1 MTTVKAALQR
11 ASELQDSDSAR
22 LDTELL
28 LAFVLGKDR
37 TWLYTWPE
45 KILTD
50 EQAAQFAQLL
60 ERRKAGEPVAHLT
73 GRREFWTLNLHVDPN
88 TLIPRPDTELM
99 VEIALELPLPERAQ
113 VLDLGTGTGA
123 IALAIASEMPGWQVT
138 AVDRVEA
145 AVQLAERN
153 RAEHGIGNARVLVSD
168 WYEQLAGQKYDLI
181 VSNPPYIAGDDP
193 HLEQGDVR
201 FEPSS
206 ALVAD
211 DEGLADIRKIAEGAQ
226 AHLVPGGWLMVEHG
240 WQQAEAVRQVFSE
253 YGFGSIESRKD
264 LAGWERVTLGLLGSE
279 PRRMGS
285 ERKL

>member
-45 KILTD
+45 KTLT
-50 EQAAQFAQLL
+50 EQQAAQFAQLL
-60 ERRKAGEPVAHLT
+60 ARRKAGEPVAHLT

-88 TLIPRPDTELM
+88 TLIPRPDTELL
-99 VEIALELPLPERAQ
+99 VETALELPLPERAR

-123 IALAIASEMPGWQVT
+123 IALAIASEKPRWQVT

-153 RAEHGIGNARVLVSD
+153 RVEHGIDNARVMASN

-193 HLEQGDVR
+193 HLGQGDVR
-201 FEPSS
+201 FEPVS

-226 AHLVPGGWLMVEHG
+226 THLAAGGWLMVEHG
-240 WQQAEAVRQVFSE
+240 WQQAPAVRQVFSE
-253 YGFGSIESRKD
+253 YGFKNIESRKD
-264 LAGWERVTLGLLGSE
+264 LAGWERVTVGI
-279 PRRMGS
+279 MGS